1 MSRENSFSYDSDYS
15 PVKKS
20 PLEQSDDLNT
30 IDLDLEDEKPHNEK
44 PKSQKTS
51 IRKEKTEKEL
61 SVIFAELTDRLEKL
75 KVERESIS
83 KEIILNKKSNSNNIK
98 GKDEEDTIRKKKEFA
113 KNKIDK
119 DVELNKKLE
128 KIEKKISKTQ
138 WELDNTQKKIDKEK
152 SEEKILNLKIK
163 LSKKRNEADEK
174 VRKIKEM
181 HEKQE
186 EEKEKELIEKEEKY
200 NRKWSEINEIKE
212 KKNQQAKKQ
221 LADEEIANIQAK
233 ENKIKLEMSN
243 KAKNVKIYK
252 TLTENSLGIK
262 YILNYIYRGS
272 VEDAVPDISMPYP
285 ILDYLDKPIDADWKQ
300 IPWIK
305 HDENDTPNRSQ
316 DEVKRLV
323 YATFHIMQCNR

>member
-20 PLEQSDDLNT
+20 SLEQSDDLNT

-51 IRKEKTEKEL
+51 IRKEKNEKEL

-83 KEIILNKKSNSNNIK
+83 KDIVLNKKSNSNNIK

-200 NRKWSEINEIKE
+200 NRKWSEINEIRE
-212 KKNQQAKKQ
+212 KKNQQGKKK

-233 ENKIKLEMSN
+233 ENKIKFEMSN

-252 TLTENSLGIK
+252 ALTENSLGIK
-262 YILNYIYRGS
+262 YILYYIYRGS

-285 ILDYLDKPIDADWKQ
+285 ILDNLDKPIDADWKQ

-305 HDENDTPNRSQ
+305 HDEDNIQSRSQ